1 MASLSKKGHR
11 PSGTIGGEEEHA
23 SNAKKNRRECSA
35 GERPSE
41 SFVGEGERPNE
52 SFDGNGE
59 RSNEL
64 FNGDEKRSSA

>member
-1 MASLSKKGHR
+1 MASLSRKGHR
-11 PSGTIGGEEEHA
+11 PSGTIGGEQEHV
-23 SNAKKNRRECSA
+23 SNAKKNRRECSK
-35 GERPSE
+35 GKRPSKLG
-41 SFVGEGERPNE
+41 VGEGERPNE